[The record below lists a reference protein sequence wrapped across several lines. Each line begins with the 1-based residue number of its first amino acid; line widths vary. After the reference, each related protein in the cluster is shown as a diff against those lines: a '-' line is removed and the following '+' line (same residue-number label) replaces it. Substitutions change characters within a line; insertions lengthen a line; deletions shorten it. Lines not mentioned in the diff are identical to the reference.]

1 MQMKNT
7 RILLADDHA
16 VVRTGL
22 RKVVEEIPGMQVISE
37 AENGPQVFSTLEKE
51 TIDCL
56 IIDVTMPEFEP
67 ISAIRQIHA
76 SYPAMKIL
84 IVSAYDDDIYV
95 QGLLNAGV
103 NGYHLKD
110 QPLNDLNLAIERVL
124 AGERWLSTPI
134 INKLL
139 GISHQGASSEQLTAR
154 QRELLRLLRDGKD
167 NQSIAQEMGLSIK
180 TIENHLTR
188 LYRQLN
194 VQSRLE
200 AVNYLMQQP
209 ALLGLPGHQAANA
222 APTPESTKLH
232 AVSIM
237 VIDDNSRYRGNLL
250 HMIGKVCPQATIFE
264 ADNIENAAQMA
275 GRIEPQLAFIDVI
288 LGDEDGLRCAR
299 RVKAVSPHTRIV
311 LISAYPDREFHRLG
325 LESGAIAFLDKK
337 DLDLPAIKQVIE
349 DII

>member
-1 MQMKNT
+1 MDT
-7 RILLADDHA
+7 IRILLADDHA

-22 RKVVEEIPGMQVISE
+22 RKVVEEMPGMQVISE
-37 AENGPQVFSTLEKE
+37 SENGPQVFATLEKE

-67 ISAIRQIHA
+67 ISAIQKIHA
-76 SYPAMKIL
+76 MYPVMKIL

-110 QPLNDLNLAIERVL
+110 QPLNDLKLALERVM

-139 GISHQGASSEQLTAR
+139 GKSNQSVSSEQLTSR
-154 QRELLRLLRDGKD
+154 QRELLQLLRDGKD

-180 TIENHLTR
+180 TVENHLTR

-200 AVNYLMQQP
+200 AVKYLMQQP
-209 ALLGLPGHQAANA
+209 ALLGLSGHQAASSA
-222 APTPESTKLH
+222 VPMESNKH
-232 AVSIM
+232 HEIAIM

-250 HMIGKVCPQATIFE
+250 RMIGKVCPQATIFE
-264 ADNIENAAQMA
+264 AENIETAVQMA
-275 GRIEPQLAFIDVI
+275 GRIAPQLALIDVI

-299 RVKAVSPHTRIV
+299 RVKAVSPHSRIV

-325 LESGAIAFLDKK
+325 LESGAVAFLDKK
-337 DLDLPAIKQVIE
+337 DLDLAALKQVIE